1 MATAGEKP
9 PQQGPPPTST
19 AEDDLWKRSTD
30 CVYFLASPLTCKKGN
45 QCEYR
50 HSEAARNNPRDCYYW
65 LNGTCSMNANCVYRH
80 PPLDVLVPPQ
90 GGSYAGPSPLMP
102 PSGAPFSSIPQNAAK
117 QAVPCIF
124 FQRGF
129 CSKGDRCT
137 YLHGPVPLPNTKI
150 QPGAATTASTET
162 PSFKKTFGA
171 PEKGPQP
178 KMSVYSNAS
187 KSIETPRQP
196 QASTAHKVVKPRLM
210 EEPTVAKRYT
220 SPGVIEEAPKYK
232 ETAPPLAANGILR
245 SRAARPHRSSSVD
258 DEYYQNGRDVDES
271 LRESSPGFDV
281 LVDDKLEEDEYYH
294 NDEQYVRLRGQEGRR
309 SSEFD
314 IESRDDYISATD
326 VNHDIYHSKHGY
338 HAYDGLVDKY
348 PREQRGASSERLAVH
363 DRRGPYKPESTD
375 FMPNSSDLR
384 HRLSK
389 QRRDNGLRS
398 VISPDYKPD
407 YHREDRGY
415 QSSRRDTRR
424 SPLREST
431 RESSFGSRLQGR
443 IKLPRRS
450 PPASVGNIYSGRGNE
465 RGRNSGR
472 LSPSRPQLSSLQGR
486 LRDRL
491 SGRIQEESNEG
502 RNFRGQMRKDSTF
515 EDNIDGFAPPKR
527 LSELR
532 GNTHTHTVNNQVT
545 TGKLRDTV
553 LASSHA
559 HDGDISF
566 DGPKPLSEIL
576 KRKRN
581 ATPAS
586 TGSLNCVNEEGKTGK
601 PAALSSAPE
610 QTQGDVQENNE
621 AQIADG
627 DEIAENSNKKVKL
640 TEDESSLLDDDKH
653 QEVVEEGLFGGDEK
667 GPEIDEEFDQGQGED
682 PEVDEELEYDYEQ
695 DDEVEG
701 YNLNEGEVADHEGF
715 MDEDDGDDFAKKLGV
730 SF

>member
-9 PQQGPPPTST
+9 PQQVQPPAST
-19 AEDDLWKRSTD
+19 AEDDLWKHNTD
-30 CVYFLASPLTCKKGN
+30 CVYFLASPLTCKKGS

-50 HSEAARNNPRDCYYW
+50 HSEAARGNPRDCYYW
-65 LNGTCSMNANCVYRH
+65 LNGTCLNANCGFRH
-80 PPLDVLVPPQ
+80 PPLDVMVPPQ

-102 PSGAPFSSIPQNAAK
+102 PSGAPFASIPQNAAK

-124 FQRGF
+124 FQRGV
-129 CSKGDRCT
+129 CSKGDKCHFM
-137 YLHGPVPLPNTKI
+137 HGAVPLPNTKI
-150 QPGAATTASTET
+150 QPGVATTASTEM

-171 PEKGPQP
+171 SEKGPQP
-178 KMSVYSNAS
+178 KMNVYSNAS

-196 QASTAHKVVKPRLM
+196 QANAALKVVKPRLM
-210 EEPTVAKRYT
+210 EQPTAAKRYP
-220 SPGVIEEAPKYK
+220 SPGVIEEAPKFK
-232 ETAPPLAANGILR
+232 ETVPPLAANGSLR
-245 SRAARPHRSSSVD
+245 SRAARPHRSGSVD
-258 DEYYQNGRDVDES
+258 DEYYQNGKDVDDS
-271 LRESSPGFDV
+271 FRESSPGFDV

-294 NDEQYVRLRGQEGRR
+294 NDDQYVRLRGQEGRR
-309 SSEFD
+309 TSEFD
-314 IESRDDYISATD
+314 IESRDDYISAND

-338 HAYDGLVDKY
+338 RAYDGLVDKY
-348 PREQRGASSERLAVH
+348 PREQRQASSERQTIH

-375 FMPNSSDLR
+375 FVPNSSDLR

-398 VISPDYKPD
+398 VISPDYKAD

-415 QSSRRDTRR
+415 QSSRRDARR
-424 SPLREST
+424 SPTREST

-450 PPASVGNIYSGRGNE
+450 PPGSVGNMYSGRGND
-465 RGRNSGR
+465 RVRNSGI
-472 LSPSRPQLSSLQGR
+472 LSPSRPQQSSLQGR

-491 SGRIQEESNEG
+491 SGRIQEESNED

-515 EDNIDGFAPPKR
+515 EDSIDGFAPPKR

-532 GNTHTHTVNNQVT
+532 VNKHTGNSQVT

-553 LASSHA
+553 LASSHT

-586 TGSLNCVNEEGKTGK
+586 TRAVNCDNEEGKTGK
-601 PAALSSAPE
+601 PAALSLAPE

-621 AQIADG
+621 AQIAEA
-627 DEIAENSNKKVKL
+627 DEEEVGEISTKKVKL
-640 TEDESSLLDDDKH
+640 LEDESSLLDDDKH
-653 QEVVEEGLFGGDEK
+653 QEVVEEGLFGGDEQ
-667 GPEIDEEFDQGQGED
+667 GPEIDEEFDQGEGED

-701 YNLNEGEVADHEGF
+701 YNLNEGEVADNEGF